1 MEKRES
7 SLCICPP
14 AEIKVHAEI
23 WFEVFVTRFGWSPR
37 KRFKPRSLPS
47 APNPSCLVL
56 GVANSMKLEQVGGFE
71 FPFVNLKG
79 GRASVY

>member
-14 AEIKVHAEI
+14 AETKVHAEI

-37 KRFKPRSLPS
+37 KRFKRRSLPS

-56 GVANSMKLEQVGGFE
+56 ELAKWQIQCNWSRLVDLNSLF
-71 FPFVNLKG
+71 
-79 GRASVY
+79 